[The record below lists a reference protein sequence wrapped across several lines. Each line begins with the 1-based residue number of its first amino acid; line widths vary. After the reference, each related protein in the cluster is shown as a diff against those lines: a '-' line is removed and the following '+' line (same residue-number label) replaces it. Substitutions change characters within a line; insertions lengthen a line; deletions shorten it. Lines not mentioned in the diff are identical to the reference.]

1 MSMAVTYN
9 NVMPD
14 LRRLLVRLEN
24 AEAQAE
30 RCVAEVEAQAKERDV
45 TVDRNAI
52 CALQVEISVIAAVLR
67 VLVNA
72 MAEDLREL
80 EVRTCSN

>member
-1 MSMAVTYN
+1 MHVRLSSDV
-9 NVMPD
+9 VSD

-30 RCVAEVEAQAKERDV
+30 RCVAEVEAQAKEREV
-45 TVDRNAI
+45 TADRTAI

-72 MAEDLREL
+72 IEEAAT
-80 EVRTCSN
+80 VAS